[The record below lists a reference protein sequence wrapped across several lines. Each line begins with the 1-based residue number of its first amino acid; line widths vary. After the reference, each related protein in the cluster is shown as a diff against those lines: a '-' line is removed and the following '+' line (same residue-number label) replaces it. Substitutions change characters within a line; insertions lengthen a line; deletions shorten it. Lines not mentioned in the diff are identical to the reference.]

1 MDWQLLERDREIWN
15 RELAS
20 FVPPRVFDSH
30 LHLYES
36 SHFNGKVPALC
47 ATGPTDVGWEMFQT
61 KIAEIMP
68 DREVTGLA
76 FGFPTPS
83 VDFKAAND
91 FLARETALG
100 ADLPTPPLPP
110 TEGLKSAD
118 KAGDLRSGQ
127 VRGQETRA
135 QRTALGQMLIRPEMD
150 PEFIRETVQRDGF
163 VGLKPYHIFATEKP
177 TFDAHIPSFLPEVQ
191 MQVAHELGLSITL
204 HIVRSQALADPSNQ
218 EVLRRYATKYPNAR
232 MILAHAARGF
242 NPHHTVVGIAS
253 LRGLRNVWFD
263 TSAVTD
269 CGAYEAIIKVI
280 GHDRLMYGSDF
291 PVSHIRGRCVGLGDN
306 FLWLTPENTKL
317 DAAYA
322 NVQFTLVGIESLR
335 TLKVAAIACG
345 LSDEQVEDVFFGNGA
360 KLFAR

>member
-1 MDWQLLERDREIWN
+1 MDWQLLDRDREIWD
-15 RELAS
+15 RELAT
-20 FVPPRVFDSH
+20 FVPPKVFDSH
-30 LHLYES
+30 LHLYEW
-36 SHFNGKVPALC
+36 SHFQGPPPGLVAKGPAS
-47 ATGPTDVGWEMFQT
+47 AGWAEFQ
-61 KIAEIMP
+61 KRIAEIMP

-76 FGFPTPS
+76 FGYPQTTVNFE
-83 VDFKAAND
+83 AANS
-91 FLARETALG
+91 FLASECKHPG
-100 ADLPTPPLPP
+100 
-110 TEGLKSAD
+110 
-118 KAGDLRSGQ
+118 
-127 VRGQETRA
+127 
-135 QRTALGQMLIRPEMD
+135 ALGQMLINPAMD
-150 PEFIRETVQRDGF
+150 ADFIREVVKRDGF
-163 VGLKPYHIFATEKP
+163 VGLKPYHLFATEKP
-177 TFDAHIPSFLPEVQ
+177 TFNAHIPSFLTDEH
-191 MQVAHELGLSITL
+191 MKAAHELGLSITL

-242 NPHHTVVGIAS
+242 NPHHTVVGIES

-306 FLWLTPENTKL
+306 FLWLTPDNTKL

-335 TLKVAAIACG
+335 TLKVAALACG
-345 LSDEQVEDVFFGNGA
+345 LSDEQVEDVFFNNGTE
-360 KLFAR
+360 LFADRGIS

>member
-47 ATGPTDVGWEMFQT
+47 ATGPSDVGWDVFQN

-76 FGFPTPS
+76 FGFPTPT

-91 FLARETALG
+91 FLARESKHIG
-100 ADLPTPPLPP
+100 
-110 TEGLKSAD
+110 
-118 KAGDLRSGQ
+118 
-127 VRGQETRA
+127 
-135 QRTALGQMLIRPEMD
+135 ALGQMLINPAMD
-150 PEFIRETVQRDGF
+150 PDFIRETVQRDGF
-163 VGLKPYHIFATEKP
+163 VGLKPYHIYASEKP
-177 TFDAHIPSFLPEVQ
+177 TFDAHIPSFLPEAQ

-242 NPHHTVVGIAS
+242 NPHHTVVGIES

-322 NVQFTLVGIESLR
+322 NVQFTLAGIESLR
-335 TLKVAAIACG
+335 TLKVAALACG
-345 LSDEQVEDVFFGNGA
+345 LSDEQVEDIFFGNGA
-360 KLFAR
+360 ALFDSR

>member
-1 MDWQLLERDREIWN
+1 MDWQLLDRDRDIWD

-30 LHLYES
+30 LHLYEL
-36 SHFNGKVPALC
+36 SHFTGPPPGLC
-47 ATGPTDVGWEMFQT
+47 AKGPSRVGWSEFQS

-68 DREVTGLA
+68 DREVSGLA
-76 FGFPTPS
+76 FGYPQTTVNFE
-83 VDFKAAND
+83 AANS
-91 FLARETALG
+91 FLANEV
-100 ADLPTPPLPP
+100 
-110 TEGLKSAD
+110 
-118 KAGDLRSGQ
+118 Q
-127 VRGQETRA
+127 HRG
-135 QRTALGQMLIRPEMD
+135 ALGQMLIHPAMD
-150 PEFIRETVQRDGF
+150 PDFIRETVQRDGF
-163 VGLKPYHIFATEKP
+163 VGLKPYHLFATEKP
-177 TFDAHIPSFLPEVQ
+177 TFDANIPSFLTDEH

-242 NPHHTVVGIAS
+242 NPHHTVVGIES

-269 CGAYEAIIKVI
+269 CGAYEAIIKVM

-322 NVQFTLVGIESLR
+322 DVQFTLVGIESLR
-335 TLKVAAIACG
+335 TLKVAAFACG
-345 LSDEQVEDVFFGNGA
+345 LSDEQIEDLFFGNGA
-360 KLFAR
+360 NLFAR

>member
-47 ATGPTDVGWEMFQT
+47 ATGPSDVGWDVFQN

-76 FGFPTPS
+76 FGFPTPT

-91 FLARETALG
+91 FLARESKHIG
-100 ADLPTPPLPP
+100 
-110 TEGLKSAD
+110 
-118 KAGDLRSGQ
+118 
-127 VRGQETRA
+127 
-135 QRTALGQMLIRPEMD
+135 ALGQMLINPAMD
-150 PEFIRETVQRDGF
+150 PDFIRETVQRDGF
-163 VGLKPYHIFATEKP
+163 VGLKPYHIYASEKP
-177 TFDAHIPSFLPEVQ
+177 TFDAHIPSFLPEAQ

-242 NPHHTVVGIAS
+242 NPHHTVVGIES

-335 TLKVAAIACG
+335 TLKVAALACG
-345 LSDEQVEDVFFGNGA
+345 LSDEQVEDIFFGNGA
-360 KLFAR
+360 ALFDSR

>member
-1 MDWQLLERDREIWN
+1 MDWQLLDRDRAIWD

-47 ATGPTDVGWEMFQT
+47 ATGPSDVGWDVFQN

-76 FGFPTPS
+76 FGFPTPT

-91 FLARETALG
+91 FLAREA
-100 ADLPTPPLPP
+100 
-110 TEGLKSAD
+110 KH
-118 KAGDLRSGQ
+118 SG
-127 VRGQETRA
+127 
-135 QRTALGQMLIRPEMD
+135 ALGQMLIRPEMD

-163 VGLKPYHIFATEKP
+163 VGLKPYHIFASEKP
-177 TFDAHIPSFLPEVQ
+177 TFDAHIPSFLPESQ

-242 NPHHTVVGIAS
+242 NPHHTVLGIES

-263 TSAVTD
+263 SSAVTD

-306 FLWLTPENTKL
+306 FLWLSPENTKL

-335 TLKVAAIACG
+335 TLKVAAFACG
-345 LSDEQVEDVFFGNGA
+345 LSDEQVEDMFFGNGA